1 MRRLVVESVL
11 VTAWVAV
18 IPLSYLAM
26 EAGAALSYHSLLQL
40 GCFSIIYF
48 QCKPRS
54 CDKELHPATEAVFMF
69 GTRHIQAD
77 VLQLLYNNTRS

>member
-26 EAGAALSYHSLLQL
+26 EAGAALSYNSLLQL
-40 GCFSIIYF
+40 YLSTFNVSPE
-48 QCKPRS
+48 PRL

-77 VLQLLYNNTRS
+77 MLQLLYNNTRG